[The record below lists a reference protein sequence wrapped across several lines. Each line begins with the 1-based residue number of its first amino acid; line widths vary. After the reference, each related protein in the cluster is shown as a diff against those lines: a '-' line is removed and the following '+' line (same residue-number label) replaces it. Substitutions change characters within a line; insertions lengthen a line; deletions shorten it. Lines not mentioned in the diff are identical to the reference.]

1 MIVYTWPRDS
11 WCAHHSLSRSSLIG
25 ILYDLSISDII
36 PTYNPRKRHM
46 ELAFGFA
53 AAAASTA
60 VFQQPSLKCV
70 SLRNPLYTAGKGR
83 FRPRVPCRG
92 CNTLRMTNG
101 EARAR
106 NERHGKDDIHNNNF
120 SPMRNGRDGLTER
133 GEKSFDT
140 VLHELVHGSEGE
152 SKVEEIRISRNSEF
166 ELSEPPMEEKVSG
179 GRVGTMEREGEKSF
193 DTVLQELVA
202 IQQDGPRNVA
212 ILGTRYTSYLH
223 QQIIELLTYANV
235 LVGNHVFT
243 SGAPG
248 TNAAVIKGALRAEK
262 PDLLTVVLPQS
273 LGRQP
278 GETQDQLR
286 KVSNLIEMKKNDT
299 LPLDIASQLCNSDI
313 LSRVS
318 HFIAFAFHDSDVVY
332 V

>member
-1 MIVYTWPRDS
+1 MV
-11 WCAHHSLSRSSLIG
+11 
-25 ILYDLSISDII
+25 
-36 PTYNPRKRHM
+36 
-46 ELAFGFA
+46 LAFGFA
-53 AAAASTA
+53 GSAAASTA
-60 VFQQPSLKCV
+60 ATTLQPARKCV
-70 SLRNPLYTAGKGR
+70 SVRNPLYAPPATGR
-83 FRPRVPCRG
+83 FRPRAPCRD
-92 CNTLRMTNG
+92 CPALRMMNDEPYGT
-101 EARAR
+101 R
-106 NERHGKDDIHNNNF
+106 NPRFSDERNNLGNANSDKNNKFNNYMRDGRRKDGGDN
-120 SPMRNGRDGLTER
+120 GLTER

-140 VLHELVHGSEGE
+140 VLHELVHGEEGDYE
-152 SKVEEIRISRNSEF
+152 SNVEEIRMSRDSEF
-166 ELSEPPMEEKVSG
+166 NDINGPLEEKAG

-273 LGRQP
+273 LVRQP

-318 HFIAFAFHDSDVVY
+318 HFIAFAFHDSDVVLEAVRQAKELRIVCTVLY
-332 V
+332 LD